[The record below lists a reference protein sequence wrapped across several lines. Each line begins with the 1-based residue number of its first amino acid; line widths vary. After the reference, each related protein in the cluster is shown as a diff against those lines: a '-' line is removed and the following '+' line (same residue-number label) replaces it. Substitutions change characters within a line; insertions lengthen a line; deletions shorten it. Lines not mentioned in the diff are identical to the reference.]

1 MMKNKKWYD
10 YIPVKLYMNITF
22 TKLVAV
28 YIIYVGI
35 QVNNIELV
43 KVGAF
48 VLIGRKFGSAL
59 LGLRKYIGRNDN

>member
-1 MMKNKKWYD
+1 MKKEQKNKKWYQR
-10 YIPVKLYMNITF
+10 IPAKLYMNITF
-22 TKLVAV
+22 TKLVAT

-35 QVNNIELV
+35 QANNIELV

-59 LGLRKYIGRNDN
+59 MGCFINK